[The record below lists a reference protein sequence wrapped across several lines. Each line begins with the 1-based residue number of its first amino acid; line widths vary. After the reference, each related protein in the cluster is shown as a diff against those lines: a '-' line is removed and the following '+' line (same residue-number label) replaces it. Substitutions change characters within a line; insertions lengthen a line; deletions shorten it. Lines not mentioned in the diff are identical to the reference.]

1 MTIVPPVETST
12 LPIAPAPQDT
22 SAPAS
27 QNLFEHSA
35 LNATTLPHGAS
46 PADLG
51 RTIIDN
57 LEGFVERAGK
67 FAASTAFPAS
77 SGPAP
82 ATTSFA
88 PGGLPAEAGA
98 ARTPDSDAGRL
109 VESLGRIFDHAI
121 ETQMVVRAPTQF
133 TSATMTLTKG
143 Q

>member
-1 MTIVPPVETST
+1 MTIVPPVETPT
-12 LPIAPAPQDT
+12 LPISPAPQE
-22 SAPAS
+22 SIVS

-35 LNATTLPHGAS
+35 LNTTTLPHGAS

-67 FAASTAFPAS
+67 FAASAAFPAS
-77 SGPAP
+77 PGASTSA
-82 ATTSFA
+82 TSFA
-88 PGGLPAEAGA
+88 PDALPAEPNVP
-98 ARTPDSDAGRL
+98 RTPDSDAGRL

>member
-1 MTIVPPVETST
+1 MTIVPPVETPA
-12 LPIAPAPQDT
+12 LPVSPAPQE
-22 SAPAS
+22 SIAPAS

-35 LNATTLPHGAS
+35 LNSTTLPHGAS

-77 SGPAP
+77 SGPPP

-88 PGGLPAEAGA
+88 PGGPPVEANVT
-98 ARTPDSDAGRL
+98 RTPDSDAGRL